1 MIRTISKLTG
11 AFVGLCLSVA
21 AASAIDI
28 APGGYTSLP
37 GGVDLALLY
46 TQYSNSNKLY
56 VDGAGKIPASNLEAA
71 VALGRYIHYFEV
83 GGVRFAVD
91 AFLPVGSLNS
101 QIGGVNQR
109 IKDGIGDL
117 TVGGILWL
125 THSSSP
131 TGTTIAISGY
141 LTMPTGAFGATAISL
156 GSGTYTATPQLAL
169 IQGLGNGLFF
179 DGAVD
184 VGFQADHSDSGLNL
198 SRDPSSQLQTYL
210 RYQFSPETMV
220 AFGYSGTFGGKSFI
234 DGQYTGIKTRNDE
247 LRAFASTF
255 LTKTFQVQAL
265 IGADINTEGG
275 FKRDIY
281 GQLRFMKLF

>member
-1 MIRTISKLTG
+1 MIKTASKLT
-11 AFVGLCLSVA
+11 ATFAVLLLSA
-21 AASAIDI
+21 ASASAIDI

-37 GGVDLALLY
+37 GGIDLALLY

-56 VDGAGKIPASNLEAA
+56 VDGVGKVPASNLEVAF
-71 VALGRYIHYFEV
+71 ALGRYLHYFEV

-117 TVGGILWL
+117 SVGGILWL

-131 TGTTIAISGY
+131 TGTTVAMSTY
-141 LTMPTGAFGATAISL
+141 FTMPTGAFSATAISL
-156 GSGTYTATPQLAL
+156 GSGAFTVTPQLAA
-169 IQGLGNGLFF
+169 IQGLGNGFFF

-198 SRDPSSQLQTYL
+198 SRDPSAQLQTYL
-210 RYQFSPETMV
+210 RYQFSPETSV
-220 AFGYSGTFGGKSFI
+220 AFGYSGTFGGKSFV

-247 LRAFASTF
+247 LRVFASTF
-255 LTKTFQVQAL
+255 LTKTFQVQAM

-275 FKRDIY
+275 FRRDVY
-281 GQLRFMKLF
+281 GQLRFMKVF